1 MKQGKHSCYRML
13 ALLIKFTP
21 QNIMRW
27 ITTTLSR
34 LFSFKT
40 FFLGRFR
47 IEASF
52 LQFHHKTVFLTSPLE
67 NPHRFLKTVRV
78 GDLDFDHGVFTYLY
92 AFMGS

>member
-1 MKQGKHSCYRML
+1 MDYNML
-13 ALLIKFTP
+13 VRKLTSPNVQTK
-21 QNIMRW
+21 

-47 IEASF
+47 IESSF

-67 NPHRFLKTVRV
+67 NSHRFLKTVRV